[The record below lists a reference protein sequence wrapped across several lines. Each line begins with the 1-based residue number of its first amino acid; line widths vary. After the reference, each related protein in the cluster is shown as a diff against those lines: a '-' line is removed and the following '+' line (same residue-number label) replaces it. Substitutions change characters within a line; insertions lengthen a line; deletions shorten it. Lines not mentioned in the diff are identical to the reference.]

1 MQTRDADARDDEA
14 LVAEWRR
21 DREGPSGRAAA
32 QELFARYRSRAY
44 AWCHRL
50 VRDHDEALDLAQDS
64 LLLAWRGL
72 PGFDGRSRF
81 SSWLF
86 RIVRNRCLTAL
97 RPRRLKRDEGAEP
110 DALEA
115 DGEDPVDRL
124 AAMQEEGAVIEAIRE
139 GLDDLE
145 QQVLWLRAVEHMGVE
160 DITRML
166 GLTTASGARGVLQSA
181 RRKLRARL
189 GDRFGGR

>member
-1 MQTRDADARDDEA
+1 MTGDAEVHEEA
-14 LVAEWRR
+14 ALLAAWRR
-21 DREGPSGRAAA
+21 DPEGPDGRAAV
-32 QELFARYRSRAY
+32 QQLFERYRTRAY
-44 AWCHRL
+44 AWCYRM
-50 VRDHDEALDLAQDS
+50 VRDHEQALDLAQDA

-72 PGFDGRSRF
+72 AGFDGRSRF

-97 RPRRLKRDEGAEP
+97 RPRRLVRDDQADP

-115 DGEDPVDRL
+115 DGEDPIERL
-124 AAMQEEGAVIEAIRE
+124 ATLEEEGAVLDAIRDV
-139 GLDDLE
+139 LDDVE
-145 QQVLWLRAVEHMGVE
+145 QQVLWMRAVERMGVE
-160 DITRML
+160 DITRAL
-166 GLTTASGARGVLQSA
+166 GLTQASGARGVLQSA

>member
-1 MQTRDADARDDEA
+1 MTRQSDVRDDEA
-14 LVAEWRR
+14 LVAAWRQ
-21 DREGPSGRAAA
+21 DASGPAGRAAA
-32 QELFARYRSRAY
+32 QELFARYRTRAY

-50 VRDHDEALDLAQDS
+50 VRNHDEALDLAQES

-97 RPRRLKRDEGAEP
+97 RPRKLRRDDEAEP
-110 DALEA
+110 DAIAAE
-115 DGEDPVDRL
+115 GEDPIDRL
-124 AAMQEEGAVIEAIRE
+124 AGMQEESAVLEAIRGE
-139 GLDDLE
+139 LDDLE

-166 GLTTASGARGVLQSA
+166 GLTSASGARGVLQSA

>member
-1 MQTRDADARDDEA
+1 MTRVADDRDDDA
-14 LVAEWRR
+14 LVAAWRR
-21 DREGPSGRAAA
+21 DPDGPAGRAAV
-32 QELFARYRSRAY
+32 QTLFARYRTRAY

-50 VRDHDEALDLAQDS
+50 VRNHEEALDLAQDA

-97 RPRRLKRDEGAEP
+97 RPRKLTRDDGADP
-110 DALEA
+110 DAIEA
-115 DGEDPVDRL
+115 EGPDPIDHL
-124 AAMQEEGAVIEAIRE
+124 ATLQEEGAVLEAIRE
-139 GLDDLE
+139 DLDGIE

-166 GLTTASGARGVLQSA
+166 GLTQASGARGVLQSA

>member
-1 MQTRDADARDDEA
+1 MTGDAEVREEAA
-14 LVAEWRR
+14 LVAAWRR
-21 DREGPSGRAAA
+21 DPDGPDGRAAV
-32 QELFARYRSRAY
+32 QQLFARYRTRAY
-44 AWCHRL
+44 AWCYRM
-50 VRDHDEALDLAQDS
+50 VRDHEQALDLAQDA

-97 RPRRLKRDEGAEP
+97 RPRRLVRDDLAEP

-115 DGEDPVDRL
+115 DGEDPIERL
-124 AAMQEEGAVIEAIRE
+124 ATLQEESAVLDAIRDS
-139 GLDDLE
+139 LDDVE
-145 QQVLWLRAVEHMGVE
+145 QQVLWLRAVERMGVE
-160 DITRML
+160 DITRAL
-166 GLTTASGARGVLQSA
+166 GLTQASGARGVLQSA